1 MPHINIKIC
10 DIILYK
16 KQKKFSLHI
25 KKFKKLS
32 SDIIQLIVKYT
43 SNVSLE
49 EYFDETSTK
58 FEDLDTE
65 PMSREEEEE
74 LVTRIESRQYF
85 IKNLPPVTYTVRSI
99 DGISRIFS
107 NA

>member
-10 DIILYK
+10 DIILCK
-16 KQKKFSLHI
+16 KQKKLSLHI

-43 SNVSLE
+43 ADVSLE
-49 EYFDETSTK
+49 DYFDETSTK
-58 FEDLDTE
+58 FEDLNTE

-85 IKNLPPVTYTVRSI
+85 IKYIPPVTFTMRRI
-99 DGISRIFS
+99 GGISCIFS